1 MLKRRN
7 VNLEPESPLAESNKQ
22 VCDWQQQSFPLTASQ
37 TSDTICYISTSVS
50 LLLCVQVPLD
60 LSIPAILENI
70 SSPNPQNQLAG
81 VQSCR
86 KLLSKERNPPLD
98 AIIA

>member
-1 MLKRRN
+1 MLRFS
-7 VNLEPESPLAESNKQ
+7 LSP
-22 VCDWQQQSFPLTASQ
+22 P
-37 TSDTICYISTSVS
+37 S
-50 LLLCVQVPLD
+50 LCTTQIPLD
-60 LSIPAILENI
+60 LSIPSILENI
-70 SSPNPQNQLAG
+70 SSSNPQNQLAG

>member
-1 MLKRRN
+1 M
-7 VNLEPESPLAESNKQ
+7 
-22 VCDWQQQSFPLTASQ
+22 
-37 TSDTICYISTSVS
+37 
-50 LLLCVQVPLD
+50 LLLLSLSLSPSPSLPPSFLLLPLQFPTQIPLD
-60 LSIPAILENI
+60 LSIPSILENI

>member
-1 MLKRRN
+1 MF
-7 VNLEPESPLAESNKQ
+7 SHIA
-22 VCDWQQQSFPLTASQ
+22 
-37 TSDTICYISTSVS
+37 ISLFLS
-50 LLLCVQVPLD
+50 LSHNTQIPLD